1 MILTTKTTRRDEL
14 RMRNDPSIKVMC
26 LASELRDYGFG
37 SGMTYW
43 ERPYQHDSTASRPLS
58 EVKHVRAWL
67 VLRWGTT
74 LESQVL
80 FSFWRLFAAYD
91 PSITRPKVYL
101 RLLPVWYCFNRILPT
116 QATLAS
122 LVLLQTHFA
131 YTSDTGK
138 CKKCNFTGRFYVDFS
153 HFIMGTF
160 TKDRR
165 TYLRYIHLA
174 RGLQDNYVPL
184 AALTLTL

>member
-91 PSITRPKVYL
+91 PSRTRPKVYL

-116 QATLAS
+116 S
-122 LVLLQTHFA
+122 
-131 YTSDTGK
+131 SDTGQSGTASNAFCLHK
-138 CKKCNFTGRFYVDFS
+138 RHRQMQKMQFHWSVLRGFFPLYYGYFYKRPKNVS
-153 HFIMGTF
+153 SLHSPCTWS
-160 TKDRR
+160 
-165 TYLRYIHLA
+165 A
-174 RGLQDNYVPL
+174 R
-184 AALTLTL
+184 